1 MEPPTLALMIP
12 IISIVFGVGVA
23 MLAIYLSY
31 RKRKE
36 VFALHHQERMLA
48 IEKGLEVPP
57 FPEGMLEEGAA
68 PYNPRRHLL
77 KGLVWLF
84 IGLGGGVA
92 LWATVDAEGAHYSL
106 FSLVFIGIGA
116 AHLIY
121 YFVEGKKQAE
131 AAEKGEAPAAARP

>member
-12 IISIVFGVGVA
+12 ILSIVLGIGVA
-23 MLAIYLSY
+23 MLAIYLGY

-57 FPEGMLEEGAA
+57 LPEGLLEDGAA
-68 PYNPRRHLL
+68 PYNPKRHLL
-77 KGLVWLF
+77 KGMVWLF
-84 IGLGGGVA
+84 VGLGGGVA

-131 AAEKGEAPAAARP
+131 LAQKSQPAVPVRS

>member
-1 MEPPTLALMIP
+1 MEPSRLALMIP
-12 IISIVFGVGVA
+12 IISIVLGIGVA

-48 IEKGLEVPP
+48 IEKGMELPP
-57 FPEGMLEEGAA
+57 LPEGLLEDSAA

-84 IGLGGGVA
+84 VGLGGGLA
-92 LWATVDAEGAHYSL
+92 LWATVDSEGAHYSL

-121 YFVEGKKQAE
+121 YFAEGKKQAE
-131 AAEKGEAPAAARP
+131 LAEKSQPPVAVRS